1 MDRKS
6 RRQGDLLCCGWW
18 LSRSTSRTPVS
29 FSFSSVGQ
37 VFRSPC
43 LRAFVVPAWPC
54 PCCHCSYSEP
64 KCYPRENKSPFPLAL
79 VVPVHVTPG
88 TRHALLRWDKLVSN
102 KRTQEGGPGRS
113 GASMFCVSA
122 KAAKG
127 RQRHTSE
134 GSRQQAM
141 AAVTAQP
148 STPQLQPNNSAAGL
162 FCPTLSVLFLLRFFS
177 KHYFATFA
185 E

>member
-1 MDRKS
+1 
-6 RRQGDLLCCGWW
+6 
-18 LSRSTSRTPVS
+18 
-29 FSFSSVGQ
+29 
-37 VFRSPC
+37 
-43 LRAFVVPAWPC
+43 
-54 PCCHCSYSEP
+54 
-64 KCYPRENKSPFPLAL
+64 
-79 VVPVHVTPG
+79 
-88 TRHALLRWDKLVSN
+88 
-102 KRTQEGGPGRS
+102 
-113 GASMFCVSA
+113 MFCVSA

-177 KHYFATFA
+177 KHSFATFA